1 MDSFNTL
8 QDRKNTR
15 SVKWDA
21 LENVFNTDDILPMW
35 VADMDF
41 KAPQAVNNALIKRAE
56 HGIYGYTFTDSKV
69 RNSIVHWTKK
79 RFDWD
84 VNEDWLSFSPGVV
97 TTLHMAIQTF
107 TNPGDNVL
115 IQTPVYPPFY
125 YSIESHGRNII
136 RSEERSVGKEC
147 RSRCDR

>member
-1 MDSFNTL
+1 
-8 QDRKNTR
+8 
-15 SVKWDA
+15 
-21 LENVFNTDDILPMW
+21 MW

-41 KAPQAVNNALIKRAE
+41 KAPQAVNYALIKRAE

-69 RNSIVHWTKK
+69 RDSIVHWIKK

-115 IQTPVYPPFY
+115 IQ
-125 YSIESHGRNII
+125 
-136 RSEERSVGKEC
+136 RSEEHTSELQSRFDLVC
-147 RSRCDR
+147 RLLLE